1 MLNGQNTVIEFWDS
15 KLSGKKKIALN
26 SKIIY
31 FNKFEGDV
39 IFGLKFACG
48 YINYE
53 IKQLGEDKYNLYING
68 NRFNDLMALEK
79 YEKHNSKYQ
88 KQMEKQKQKK
98 IEDDYYKRALKYNGN
113 DYYEGKEQALL
124 NNPKNNNKG
133 YMQYDYD
140 LYKKRRS
147 NTLNNKANNYVNN
160 NGYNNNYPNNNYPN
174 NNYPN
179 NNYPNYNYPN
189 NNYPNYNYPNNNYPN
204 NNYPNNNYP
213 NNNYP
218 NNNYNNNNNNN
229 EQPNNPYPSFSQF
242 LYNENNANNKNN
254 TNSNNNYNYN
264 AYDNTRENNYKY
276 NNNNNNKNNNLM
288 NQIEEVFSNEK
299 NLNQNQNQNFN
310 EKSTSYDLPTYSEIC
325 GPQNQNNNGNNKN
338 SNENDNLINY
348 IGNLNKDVKPSMKPQ
363 SQVNSKNNSNSNKNG
378 YNFGFENDEGDYNI
392 NDSNN
397 IELNI
402 YNHENIDKERNKKKM
417 FINKSSFK
425 NPLNEEDYDME
436 NPYNDY

>member
-68 NRFNDLMALEK
+68 NRFNDLMAQEK

-88 KQMEKQKQKK
+88 KQMEKQIQKK

-147 NTLNNKANNYVNN
+147 NTLNNNANNYVNN

-174 NNYPN
+174 NNY
-179 NNYPNYNYPN
+179 
-189 NNYPNYNYPNNNYPN
+189 
-204 NNYPNNNYP
+204 
-213 NNNYP
+213 NYP
-218 NNNYNNNNNNN
+218 NNNYNNNNNNK

-242 LYNENNANNKNN
+242 LYNENNTNNKNN

-299 NLNQNQNQNFN
+299 NPNQNQNQNFN

-325 GPQNQNNNGNNKN
+325 RPQNQNNNGNNKN

-363 SQVNSKNNSNSNKNG
+363 SQANSKNNSNSNKNG